1 MRIYCTIN
9 APSDSLVPSRH
20 RFDVAPDAVKNLED
34 DRYRA
39 RPFFSLA
46 HPEVDL
52 RGAISNTADCLIIE
66 EFFDYTNLPD

>member
-1 MRIYCTIN
+1 MIN

-39 RPFFSLA
+39 RPFFI
-46 HPEVDL
+46 
-52 RGAISNTADCLIIE
+52 GA
-66 EFFDYTNLPD
+66 P

>member
-1 MRIYCTIN
+1 MQIYCTIN
-9 APSDSLVPSRH
+9 APSDSLVPSRD

-39 RPFFSLA
+39 CPFFIGA
-46 HPEVDL
+46 PEVDL
-52 RGAISNTADCLIIE
+52 RGAISNTADCPIIE